1 MLENILGIL
10 VGGGL
15 LALGGIAVTAA
26 IAGAC
31 IWYIFLAVGYWKIF
45 GKAGEASWKA
55 LIPIVNTYT
64 RYKISWAPSIFWISI
79 VLSVV
84 NSMIPEDAVF
94 IVAMVG
100 VVASIAG
107 LVISAKSCGKLASA
121 FGHGTGFAIGLFFL
135 EPIFVL
141 ILGLDDSQFQGAKEY
156 N

>member
-10 VGGGL
+10 LGGGL
-15 LALGGIAVTAA
+15 LALGGIVVTAT
-26 IAGAC
+26 IASVC
-31 IWYIFLAVGYWKIF
+31 IWFIFLVVGYWKIF
-45 GKAGEASWKA
+45 GKAGEAPWKA
-55 LIPIVNTYT
+55 IIPILNTYT
-64 RYKISWAPSIFWISI
+64 RYKISWVPSIFWLSL
-79 VLSVV
+79 VLSAV
-84 NSMIPEDAVF
+84 NSQIPEDAGG
-94 IVAMVG
+94 IVAAIG
-100 VVASIAG
+100 VVVSIAG